1 MRKTLSQLIEE
12 TLENKQ
18 VSKNLMTG
26 SNEDESRAIEKLT
39 KDVRKKI
46 S

>member
-18 VSKNLMTG
+18 VSKNLITE
-26 SNEDESRAIEKLT
+26 SNEDESRVIEKLT